1 MQCRAVNELCEQR
14 FLVSVATCSDVRL
27 DNYADSDFWL
37 AMQRSDMRLDNYAD
51 SDFWLAMQHAAGT
64 ILWTAISG

>member
-1 MQCRAVNELCEQR
+1 M
-14 FLVSVATCSDVRL
+14 RL

-51 SDFWLAMQHAAGT
+51 SDFWLVLQHAAG
-64 ILWTAISG
+64 